1 MSRLQSSPGQAGGTD
16 QLKQAGL
23 RLPDVIAQSVGFI
36 GPVFSSALVLPLVV
50 GAGLFGAGVATPVAI
65 ILAAIGMAAI
75 GWIIAEY
82 AKRIHAAG
90 ALYDYVSDGFGDR
103 AGFVGGWLYY
113 AATMLLTT
121 AIVVV
126 IGGITSDFLKSTW
139 NIGIPYW
146 VLDLV
151 YLVLLLAV
159 IYVGIQISVRVQ
171 LVLVTISAIV
181 VGAFFIY
188 IVIKGG
194 TSGNS
199 VRPFQP
205 SASADGWKGIFFGII
220 YAILVFTGFETAAN
234 LGEETRDPGK
244 SIPRAIILSVVVVGA
259 FYLLA
264 AYAQDI
270 GFGLNAKTW
279 ASSPAPLFQLAAPG
293 AFGSSWFLDLV
304 QILVILDIAAVGL
317 GCAVCTVRGVFAMAR
332 DGRIPAGLRHPGR
345 GCRAGRRRV
354 AGLRGRRPPGQ
365 RRVRAAPPAAVF
377 RAVRLDVRPW
387 RHGAG
392 RGLRRG
398 DPGRHPRAAGTRPS
412 GAAGRRGDHRH
423 RRRRRGGVRQH
434 RRRHLPERAVDL
446 VHPRLDRDR
455 SGDRGRQAR
464 PGHVRGR
471 GQQAARPGPGQPGG
485 RASCCVRTVAAM
497 SGRHTLAETERAVS
511 GRLGGL
517 QLDFAAM
524 AAVQNLHRT
533 ASAIRNRFE
542 QTVLQEAGLS
552 WTGFVVLWV
561 TWIWDSLETRDAA
574 QEAGISK
581 GTLTG
586 VVKTLESKGLVARS
600 SLPADGRLV
609 LLQITA
615 AGERLMLGLFP
626 RVNATEVETVSPLE
640 ADEVDNLAAV
650 LRRILTHLERSSEP

>member
-1 MSRLQSSPGQAGGTD
+1 MSHSTSSPGQAGGAER
-16 QLKQAGL
+16 LRQAGL

-50 GAGLFGAGVATPVAI
+50 GAGLYGAGVATPVAI

-82 AKRIHAAG
+82 AKRIHSAG

-113 AATMLLTT
+113 AATMVLTT
-121 AIVVV
+121 AIVVL

-151 YLVLLLAV
+151 YLVVLLAL

-171 LVLVTISAIV
+171 LVLVTISAII
-181 VGAFFIY
+181 VGAFFVY

-199 VRPFQP
+199 VRPFEP
-205 SASADGWKGIFFGII
+205 SESADGWKGIFFGII

-244 SIPRAIILSVVVVGA
+244 SIPRAIILSVVVVGV

-270 GFGLNAKTW
+270 GFGLNAKSW

-332 DGRIPAGLRHPGR
+332 DGRIPSGLRKVSPTFGTPAAAAALV
-345 GCRAGRRRV
+345 GVISLCFV
-354 AGLRGRRPPGQ
+354 AAIRLDHGVFPLNGQPEYFPLFAWMSGLGGTALAVVYGAVTLGAIRGLRGHVNPVMLTGAVVIGAVAAAGAIYGSIDGAVYPNELWIWFILGWIVIGAAIVAVKHGRGTFAVADSKQ
-365 RRVRAAPPAAVF
+365 RAPVRAAV
-377 RAVRLDVRPW
+377 
-387 RHGAG
+387 
-392 RGLRRG
+392 
-398 DPGRHPRAAGTRPS
+398 
-412 GAAGRRGDHRH
+412 
-423 RRRRRGGVRQH
+423 
-434 RRRHLPERAVDL
+434 
-446 VHPRLDRDR
+446 
-455 SGDRGRQAR
+455 
-464 PGHVRGR
+464 
-471 GQQAARPGPGQPGG
+471 
-485 RASCCVRTVAAM
+485 
-497 SGRHTLAETERAVS
+497 
-511 GRLGGL
+511 
-517 QLDFAAM
+517 
-524 AAVQNLHRT
+524 
-533 ASAIRNRFE
+533 
-542 QTVLQEAGLS
+542 
-552 WTGFVVLWV
+552 
-561 TWIWDSLETRDAA
+561 
-574 QEAGISK
+574 K
-581 GTLTG
+581 LTG
-586 VVKTLESKGLVARS
+586 
-600 SLPADGRLV
+600 
-609 LLQITA
+609 
-615 AGERLMLGLFP
+615 
-626 RVNATEVETVSPLE
+626 
-640 ADEVDNLAAV
+640 
-650 LRRILTHLERSSEP
+650 